1 MDRGEQIEV
10 SGKTGVENG
19 KQEVGR
25 GVWRMSRLEW
35 GEKSGECCEWNEKRA
50 EGRKK
55 KGLGI
60 GNWDKGSGN
69 SGAGRGER
77 EEGS

>member
-1 MDRGEQIEV
+1 MKREEWEEY
-10 SGKTGVENG
+10 SGKMG
-19 KQEVGR
+19 VGR

-60 GNWDKGSGN
+60 GNWDKGSGK
-69 SGAGRGER
+69 SGAGRGELKSR
-77 EEGS
+77 EGKINDK